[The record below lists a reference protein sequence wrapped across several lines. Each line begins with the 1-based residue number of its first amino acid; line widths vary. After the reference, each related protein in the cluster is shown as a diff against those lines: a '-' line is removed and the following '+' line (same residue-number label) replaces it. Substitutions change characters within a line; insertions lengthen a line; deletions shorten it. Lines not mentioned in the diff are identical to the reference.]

1 MGLCTNKFC
10 PPFLGA
16 RKGAKETWL
25 QLKYYK
31 FTSTP
36 LR

>member
-1 MGLCTNKFC
+1 MGAQAYLSA
-10 PPFLGA
+10 FLDA
-16 RKGAKETWL
+16 RKAAKETWL

-31 FTSTP
+31 FASTP